1 MADVLNGHNGHADMD
16 VRGQVLADPLSGA
29 HELPEPGVITGR
41 VIPPVADDVIPG
53 ERKRLPVVPEPLRRE
68 NIRGTITY
76 WAGLHWHRFRYHS
89 LRFPWYVPLF
99 LFYAARG
106 ACRLN
111 KRVWT
116 WWHWTEGW
124 HWESLSVAA
133 GRPGYHDGMR
143 AHVEGK
149 KTRASRGR
157 IVAGT
162 AAGVI
167 VLALAV
173 ARFAPLWG
181 PVALVVTAFPFLV
194 RHGRPAG
201 KPLLS
206 PAVVDAGYQKPTLE
220 IISKGLASVGIKPIN
235 DLLVPGARGLDFLTD
250 PFKDGEG
257 WCTELNL
264 PHGVTA
270 GAILKR
276 REELAS
282 GLRRPLS
289 AVWPEGVPAEHEGRL
304 KLWIGF
310 TDMAKMKPKPWP
322 LAKSGKADV
331 FAHVPFGTDPRGR
344 SVTVPLFEVNWLI
357 GAAPGNGKTA
367 AVRVLA
373 LAAALDPLADLWVH
387 ELAGKGDLEPLA
399 QVCHRYTSGLDEESI
414 AYTAES
420 LQILR
425 ADLGRR
431 SAKFKEVPKD
441 QRPDGKIT
449 RELAK
454 QNRLLR
460 PRVCIID
467 ECFPAGTP
475 VGTTPIE
482 KLTVGDVVPSWDEAT
497 GLPCDGIVT
506 TVFKS
511 LPHGLVR
518 IRWADGSSLVCTPG
532 HPFMTNRGWQQA
544 AALDSTSEVLAYGQE
559 NAADRRSLLDL
570 RDRVYA
576 QGFAAGVLEGNRA
589 GDLLAAVPS
598 GGQEP
603 GSAQVGRRDGGRP
616 GVDLASHEGAQ
627 SDVRPA
633 GPSEGGCDAALYR
646 TCTEGTWRQWP
657 RPHGAPATPSGSSWL
672 GDGGHREDRQS
683 DTRSGA
689 RPWYPGALQAGYRQP
704 GTDGR
709 RGSGRRIPLRTG
721 AEGAGSAQ
729 GRVAHWHRVDRVEV
743 LEPGSDGRY
752 GGLCPDGHV
761 YNIEVAGTHTYL
773 VAGGLVAHNC
783 QNLFADPEHGKQAA
797 DDAAYVIRLGR
808 AYGIILILSTQRPN
822 RDMLPTDISGNV
834 TARFCLKVPSHVEN
848 DLILGTSAHA
858 NGYKS
863 TVFRAKTDAG
873 LGWLK
878 GDAEPQIVKTYYLD
892 EPAARRIAA
901 RARAMREQA
910 GVLSGY
916 ALAEDA
922 DDGEVRDVRA
932 DLAAVLGSDRG
943 LHWGEAAERLADQF
957 PSRWAGATADSV
969 SAEARD
975 TGIPSVDV
983 RRPAGVAKGVR
994 RQDVTT

>member
-1 MADVLNGHNGHADMD
+1 MADVLNGHNGHAEAG
-16 VRGQVLADPLSGA
+16 VRELARPGA
-29 HELPEPGVITGR
+29 DAPQDPEPGVITGV
-41 VIPPVADDVIPG
+41 VIPPPASDDVIPA
-53 ERKRLPVVPEPLRRE
+53 ERERLQVVPDPLRRE
-68 NIRGTITY
+68 NIRGTVTW
-76 WAGLHWHRFRYHS
+76 WAGLQWHRLRYHG

-99 LFYAARG
+99 LFYAGRG
-106 ACRLN
+106 AHRLN
-111 KRVWT
+111 KRLWA

-157 IVAGT
+157 IVAGA

-167 VLALAV
+167 VLVLAV
-173 ARFAPLWG
+173 AHFAPLWG
-181 PVALVVTAFPFLV
+181 TLVLAAAAFPFLV

-206 PAVVDAGYQKPTLE
+206 PAVVSAGYQKPTLE
-220 IISKGLASVGIKPIN
+220 IISKGLASVGIKAIN
-235 DLLVPGARGLDFLTD
+235 DQLVPGARGLDFLTD

-344 SVTVPLFEVNWLI
+344 AVTVPLFEVNWLI
-357 GAAPGNGKTA
+357 GAAPGQGKTA

-414 AYTAES
+414 AYSAES

-425 ADLGRR
+425 AELGRR

-441 QRPDGKIT
+441 QRPDGKVT

-454 QNRLLR
+454 QHKLLR

-467 ECFPAGTP
+467 EC
-475 VGTTPIE
+475 
-482 KLTVGDVVPSWDEAT
+482 
-497 GLPCDGIVT
+497 
-506 TVFKS
+506 
-511 LPHGLVR
+511 
-518 IRWADGSSLVCTPG
+518 
-532 HPFMTNRGWQQA
+532 
-544 AALDSTSEVLAYGQE
+544 
-559 NAADRRSLLDL
+559 
-570 RDRVYA
+570 
-576 QGFAAGVLEGNRA
+576 
-589 GDLLAAVPS
+589 
-598 GGQEP
+598 
-603 GSAQVGRRDGGRP
+603 
-616 GVDLASHEGAQ
+616 
-627 SDVRPA
+627 
-633 GPSEGGCDAALYR
+633 
-646 TCTEGTWRQWP
+646 
-657 RPHGAPATPSGSSWL
+657 
-672 GDGGHREDRQS
+672 
-683 DTRSGA
+683 
-689 RPWYPGALQAGYRQP
+689 
-704 GTDGR
+704 
-709 RGSGRRIPLRTG
+709 
-721 AEGAGSAQ
+721 
-729 GRVAHWHRVDRVEV
+729 
-743 LEPGSDGRY
+743 
-752 GGLCPDGHV
+752 
-761 YNIEVAGTHTYL
+761 
-773 VAGGLVAHNC
+773 
-783 QNLFADPEHGKQAA
+783 QNLFADPDHGKQAA

-822 RDMLPTDISGNV
+822 KEMLPTDISGNV
-834 TARFCLKVPSHVEN
+834 TSRFCLKVPSHVEN

-916 ALAEDA
+916 ALAEDGDDA
-922 DDGEVRDVRA
+922 DEVRDVRA
-932 DLAAVLGSDRG
+932 DLAVVMGSESG
-943 LHWGEAAERLADQF
+943 LHWAEAAERLAEMF
-957 PSRWAGATADSV
+957 PSRWAGATAESV

-975 TGIPSVDV
+975 KGIPRADV
-983 RRPAGVAKGVR
+983 RRGGVVTKGVR
-994 RQDVTT
+994 RQDVIT